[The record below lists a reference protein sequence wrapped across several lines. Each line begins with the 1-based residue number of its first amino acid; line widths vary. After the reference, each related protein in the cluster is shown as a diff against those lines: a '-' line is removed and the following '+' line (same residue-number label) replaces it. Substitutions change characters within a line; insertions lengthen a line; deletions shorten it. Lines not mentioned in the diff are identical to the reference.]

1 MAILNYGLP
10 AGFLVA
16 WPIFEGVY
24 DIFSIWIY
32 SRYGYKN
39 GNIKKYMTIAGLVLF
54 GIGSILETGH
64 DILLKRF
71 KSNPSNK
78 GKFYDQGFAKYIAY
92 PNYAGYILFRS
103 GQGILSNNIL
113 DLTYGVN

>member
-1 MAILNYGLP
+1 
-10 AGFLVA
+10 
-16 WPIFEGVY
+16 
-24 DIFSIWIY
+24 
-32 SRYGYKN
+32 
-39 GNIKKYMTIAGLVLF
+39 MTIVGLVLF

-103 GQGILSNNIL
+103 GQGMLSNNIL
-113 DLTYGVN
+113 YSSCWSLYQYYFFAGNSINSKEEYLLEKYGEQYKEYIAKTPRLIPGIY